1 MKTNVYVYQRIMS
14 PANYIL
20 GAMKMSAKNFLL
32 SPYSNILYTFGEK
45 SYNLYEMTSGTLTLA
60 GITQSQ
66 NITVTATSSTFQCS
80 FTLQIIAV
88 DSPSKI
94 LTKQNINQK
103 QLITEDGQTVDF
115 NLEDIFSGQN
125 LRYTVP
131 KSTKDVNYTLEQLN

>member
-1 MKTNVYVYQRIMS
+1 MS

-20 GAMKMSAKNFLL
+20 GAMKMNTKSFLL
-32 SPYSNILYTFGEK
+32 SPYSNILYTFSEK
-45 SYNLYEMTSGTLTLA
+45 NYNLYEMTSGSLSLT

-66 NITVTATSSTFQCS
+66 NVTITAKSSTSQCS
-80 FTLQIIAV
+80 FTLQIVAV

-115 NLEDIFSGQN
+115 NLEEIFSGQN
-125 LRYTVP
+125 LRYSVP
-131 KSTKDVNYTLEQLN
+131 NSTKDVNYTLEQLN

>member
-1 MKTNVYVYQRIMS
+1 
-14 PANYIL
+14 
-20 GAMKMSAKNFLL
+20 MSAKNFLL

-66 NITVTATSSTFQCS
+66 NITVTATSSTSQCS